1 MVSLYKNGRIA
12 VIVAIFLTILLLAI
26 SCRECPTE
34 PEPQKPNYEI
44 NSFELDYAGP
54 SFVSLSFAISDSGS
68 REYAIQRDSLIVL
81 SGRLKGVDTVVTDW
95 NAEPSTTYQY
105 RLRVMDQ
112 DEIIAKSDW
121 ISVTTMDTTSHDFTW
136 EKIVLCNGG
145 GYLEDIEMVDENN
158 IWVVGEFFPEPDTGG
173 YSPNVA
179 HWDGNTWTLQQ
190 ILYGATMYDILYFS
204 EDDIWVSSG
213 LPYHWD
219 GQEWTLY
226 HLWDMGVLTNSDH
239 SVYRMWGSSSS
250 NMYFVGEGT
259 VVHYDGT
266 TFRKVTE
273 VPKYNYYRING
284 IYDQLTDRM
293 RVWIGARSLEVQGGA
308 LVYFNGQNWT
318 TIWNKDDRFYPDP
331 VYSTVGAI
339 YIPNDCDKYLILYV
353 GGSTDGIF
361 SIHQSTN
368 FSNYKYFKIEY
379 RGFIRRIEGNGINDF
394 FAVGDFNNVIHYNGK
409 TFHNYEELRGDSH
422 SRYVSVAQKGNLVY
436 IIENAGAI
444 VYKGTR

>member
-1 MVSLYKNGRIA
+1 VPFYKNERI
-12 VIVAIFLTILLLAI
+12 VLTVALFLTILLLAI
-26 SCRECPTE
+26 SCKECPTE
-34 PEPQKPNYEI
+34 PEPQKPEYEI
-44 NSFELDYAGP
+44 NSFALDYAGP

-81 SGRLKGVDTVVTDW
+81 SGKLSGADTIVTDW

-105 RLRVMDQ
+105 RLQVIDQ

-173 YSPNVA
+173 CLFNAA

-190 ILYGATMYDILYFS
+190 IKCSGTIYDILVFAD
-204 EDDIWVSSG
+204 DDIWVSSG

-226 HLWDMGVLTNSDH
+226 HLWDMGILTNADH
-239 SVYRMWGSSSS
+239 SVYRMWGSSSNS
-250 NMYFVGEGT
+250 MYFVGEGT

-284 IYDQLTDRM
+284 IFNQSTNRM
-293 RVWIGARSLEVQGGA
+293 RVWIGAISLEVQGGA

-339 YIPNDCDKYLILYV
+339 YIPKDSDKYLILYV
-353 GGSTDGIF
+353 GGSTDGIYG
-361 SIHQSTN
+361 IHRIN
-368 FSNYKYFKIEY
+368 KLEDYFIFGKSKT
-379 RGFIRRIEGNGINDF
+379 GFIRSISGNGINDF
-394 FAVGDFNNVIHYNGK
+394 FAVGDFNTLAHYNGK
-409 TFHNYEELRGDSH
+409 TF
-422 SRYVSVAQKGNLVY
+422 RYYTDLGAHPDFVAVAQKGDIVY
-436 IIENAGAI
+436 VVEDVGAI